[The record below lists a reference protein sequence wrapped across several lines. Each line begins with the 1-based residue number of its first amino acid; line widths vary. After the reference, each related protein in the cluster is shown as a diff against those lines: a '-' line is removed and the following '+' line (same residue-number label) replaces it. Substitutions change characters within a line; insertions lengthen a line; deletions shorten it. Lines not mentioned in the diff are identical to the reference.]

1 MRRVLFLSRICA
13 VVVLVALS
21 ATPAS
26 AKSILDRYF
35 SGSHLNSELSEDEIT
50 GTSKFEA
57 ELELRYR
64 WEELSGF
71 VRLSNDRPFPY
82 QTGPFEIAKR
92 AISYE
97 FCDDWEVT
105 AGDFSLIFGR
115 GTALDAVED
124 RDVDRDAQLDGGKVE
139 GDLGFCDVTAFWG
152 QHKSDHFGTYVIG
165 VNTDEG
171 GPADELMGARL
182 DFDFD
187 DFDIG
192 AGWVDADT
200 TRYSRQ
206 MSTTVTEIDASYRF
220 DDLTLYYETAWFNRD
235 EPEGVEES
243 MDGRAQLAEV
253 LYGRRGL
260 SLSGAWVRYD
270 KAGFDY
276 ATAPSLRR
284 TEVDHSEADANDEK
298 GYRFEC
304 RLSPRSW
311 EGHSVYLHYADL
323 NGVEMKGRAFRN
335 YFVEWSSDPTEEWS
349 GGLSYDRVSGLLLSY
364 GALQGTD
371 ESYRASLDGP
381 FPLGGSFHLYGRY
394 RLLKSAPVG
403 ETRMDDDE
411 VELGLDWHVN
421 PDFTVGLFRET
432 STRDIEPPPPGLYG
446 IPTES
451 PGEWNSAF
459 VRWTPDPLT
468 EIELIIGSQR
478 GGFQCSGGVCA
489 QLPPFKGIRFMYN
502 RLL

>member
-1 MRRVLFLSRICA
+1 MGRSF
-13 VVVLVALS
+13 LVAGLG
-21 ATPAS
+21 AMMLFALAPAPARAES
-26 AKSILDRYF
+26 VFDRYF
-35 SGSHLNSELSEDEIT
+35 SGSHLNFELSDDEIT

-57 ELELRYR
+57 ETELRFRY
-64 WEELSGF
+64 EDVSAFL
-71 VRLSNDRPFPY
+71 RLSNDRPFPY

-92 AISYE
+92 GVSYRLS
-97 FCDDWEVT
+97 DDWKVT
-105 AGDFSLIFGR
+105 AGDFSLVFGR

-124 RDVDRDAQLDGGKVE
+124 RPVDRDAQLDGGLVE
-139 GDLGFCDVTAFWG
+139 GDLGFCDITAFWG
-152 QHKSDHFGTYVIG
+152 RHKSDHFGTFVGG

-171 GPADELMGARL
+171 GPADDLMGARL

-192 AGWVDADT
+192 AGWVNADM
-200 TRYSRQ
+200 TRFFQQ
-206 MSTTVTEIDASYRF
+206 MSTTVTEIDASYRI
-220 DDLTLYYETAWFNRD
+220 DDFTLYYETAWFNRD
-235 EPEGVEES
+235 EPEGIEES

-260 SLSGAWVRYD
+260 SLSGSWVRYD

-284 TEVDHSEADANDEK
+284 VDVDHSEADPNDEK

-311 EGHSVYLHYADL
+311 NGHSLYAHYSDL
-323 NGVEMKGRAFRN
+323 NGLKTKGRAFRN
-335 YFVEWSSDPTEEWS
+335 YFFEWSSDPTEDWS
-349 GGLSYDRVSGLLLSY
+349 GSVSYDRVSGLLLSY

-371 ESYRASLDGP
+371 ESYRAALDGP

-403 ETRMDDDE
+403 DSRMDDDE
-411 VELGLDWHVN
+411 VELGFDWHVN

-432 STRDIEPPPPGLYG
+432 STRDIEPPPPGLIG

-459 VRWTPDPLT
+459 VRWAPDPLT
-468 EIELIIGSQR
+468 QVELTIGSQR

-489 QLPPFKGIRFMYN
+489 QLPPFKGVRFTYY